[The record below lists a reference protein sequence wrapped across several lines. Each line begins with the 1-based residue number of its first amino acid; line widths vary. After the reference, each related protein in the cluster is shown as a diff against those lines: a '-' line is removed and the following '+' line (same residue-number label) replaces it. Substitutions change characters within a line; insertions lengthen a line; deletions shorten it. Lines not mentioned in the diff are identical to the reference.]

1 MIKEVYKNY
10 YLDFVMFNYT
20 IDEFLEA
27 AVDDYGDVSGS
38 GVAHGLNVKAKNF
51 DPVKNTIENGPES
64 NFTLDFY
71 PGRKTSK
78 NSPAKKEVNLPA
90 AI

>member
-38 GVAHGLNVKAKNF
+38 GGRSRVKFLNF
-51 DPVKNTIENGPES
+51 
-64 NFTLDFY
+64 
-71 PGRKTSK
+71 
-78 NSPAKKEVNLPA
+78 
-90 AI
+90 